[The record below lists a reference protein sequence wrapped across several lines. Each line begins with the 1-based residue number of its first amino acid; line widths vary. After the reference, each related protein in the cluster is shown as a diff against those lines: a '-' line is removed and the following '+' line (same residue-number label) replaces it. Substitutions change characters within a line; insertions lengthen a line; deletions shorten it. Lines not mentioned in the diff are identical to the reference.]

1 MAADGGLAAP
11 PRPDGAAAAWDE
23 AAQRDPGA
31 AALREKAEQDAAEQA
46 VRVEELTVGTVID
59 DVLEVILQAEADGV
73 PYEEIQ
79 GFLDDYLQ
87 GRWGDAASPLLQTIF
102 RTNVQTAFNA
112 LRFHRMAGDST
123 RPVWRFAAVVDTK
136 TSSICLACNKTTLSK
151 DNVWWATHW
160 PPMHHRCRS
169 TVVPLTAEEAAEA
182 GGFTKLPSVNAS
194 VADGDGFGI
203 APEFT
208 GDATEIVIED

>member
-102 RTNVQTAFNA
+102 RTNVQSAFNS
-112 LRFHRMAGDST
+112 LRYARMQGDPS
-123 RPVWRFAAVVDTK
+123 RPYWRFAAVLDART
-136 TSSICLACNKTTLSK
+136 TSACLSAAGTTLSA
-151 DNVWWATHW
+151 DDAWWATHW
-160 PPMHHRCRS
+160 PPLHHNCRS
-169 TVVPLTAEEAAEA
+169 TVIPLTATDLDLV
-182 GGFTKLPSVNAS
+182 GGTTDRPPVNAT
-194 VADGDGFGI
+194 VASEGFGLTP
-203 APEFT
+203 AVAAV
-208 GDATEIVIED
+208 DIEAD